1 MNLKGNKAITLVA
14 LIITIIVLLILAGV
28 TLNMVLGENG
38 LINKAQSSVDKYQQ
52 SSVNEQKLL
61 NSIEEY
67 FDSNVQR
74 DKKLTLSAT
83 SGTCT
88 YPNTLSFTV
97 TNNPSGGTITAISSD
112 TSVAEV
118 GVDGNTITLTP
129 KNVNGTATI
138 TVKSAATG
146 NYEEKNAMY
155 TVTVNKKPSVVT
167 ATEIEASPTTYYGK
181 KVTNYTAG
189 GATWRIFYVD
199 STGKYGERDT
209 IYLKADYDPSRLAGS
224 NLEYSN
230 THVLR
235 KMNPLWW
242 SQRSSEEANWKTK
255 EKQTAWFCDPQNW
268 TSYFDPSQA
277 NYAIGGPSIEM
288 YVDSFNKT
296 HGSNS
301 LVYKYATGLP
311 LNPPGGYGDGY
322 RNLNGY
328 CVGSSGTYL
337 MKGDAAEGSKT
348 SSHSIDIDPI
358 CHNLYFV
365 SSGDWW
371 IASPCAHQFPA
382 DGSTEQCF
390 YVNCTNGCL
399 DSSRPGFY
407 RQERSK
413 PGIKRGI

>member
-112 TSVAEV
+112 TNVATV

-155 TVTVNKKPSVVT
+155 TVTVNKNTAYVT

-199 STGKYGERDT
+199 STGKYGEKDT
-209 IYLKADYDPSRLAGS
+209 IYLKADYDDNRKDLLDKRTFSRTDILA
-224 NLEYSN
+224 
-230 THVLR
+230 
-235 KMNPLWW
+235 KMNAEWW
-242 SQRSSEEANWKTK
+242 KNRGSEPNSWGAK
-255 EKQTAWFCDPQNW
+255 EKEVAYLCDPTNW
-268 TSYFDPSQA
+268 TAYCNQELA
-277 NYAIGGPSIEM
+277 NYAIGTPSLEM

-296 HGSNS
+296 HGTNR
-301 LVYKYATGLP
+301 LRYKYEAKTFSGYNTRYGYWIGNSTTFYDGPSNDLGVLVSESP
-311 LNPPGGYGDGY
+311 TCGGIYY
-322 RNLNGY
+322 TPQK
-328 CVGSSGTYL
+328 S
-337 MKGDAAEGSKT
+337 
-348 SSHSIDIDPI
+348 
-358 CHNLYFV
+358 
-365 SSGDWW
+365 WW
-371 IASPCAHQFPA
+371 IASSVAASNHGMGNDACMY
-382 DGSTEQCF
+382 SI
-390 YVNCTNGCL
+390 V
-399 DSSRPGFY
+399 DSGKVSCGDVGNLGYSPGANY
-407 RQERSK
+407 
-413 PGIKRGI
+413 GICPIVSLKIKTIQIE